1 MLSLTASSTPRGP
14 GGRDGPKVT
23 QMPEAEPQQSGL
35 LRPPPH
41 CALPTLPPEMTAQ
54 GASGLQQTTC
64 QAPAGG
70 TSLPVFPGASG
81 TF

>member
-35 LRPPPH
+35 LRPPPPLCPPH
-41 CALPTLPPEMTAQ
+41 SPT
-54 GASGLQQTTC
+54 
-64 QAPAGG
+64 
-70 TSLPVFPGASG
+70 
-81 TF
+81 